1 MQITRRTLKIGLLGA
16 AGFLLTRPA
25 YSTTKPILSIT
36 GLISKNAVD
45 GAATFDRESLEAL
58 GMESFETKCPW
69 YTGTV
74 KFEGPLMSSVMDR
87 VGATGKTLVVQALND
102 YTTEIPMDDF
112 TRFRVILAMKRNDE
126 YMSVRD
132 KGPLFIV
139 YPYDSDTELQSQLY
153 YKRSAWQ
160 VARMIVKP

>member
-1 MQITRRTLKIGLLGA
+1 MQITRRTLNIGLLGA

-25 YSTTKPILSIT
+25 YSATKPILSIT

>member
-1 MQITRRTLKIGLLGA
+1 MQITRRTLNIGLLGA